1 MSQLDRGKALIRI
14 FRKWQTIAALASV
27 VALAG
32 IGAAFYINGSHR
44 PTTRVKSFNLTG
56 TLLSSYSRTTESTA
70 KITYTQTGP
79 VHVTGTGVYDFTDNE
94 GQIDFATLVNG
105 QSVKS
110 TLIIDGNV
118 EYESVPQMPGK
129 WLRVS
134 SPNGNNFSPMSP
146 FAFLNRA
153 PALTILK
160 RFASNGV
167 TEQRS
172 AFAGVAATEYFG
184 HVGMPEVVTSASLPS
199 VTLPVNI
206 KVLVDSASMTREI
219 QTEVNLPS
227 HSSAHGVAPQVSTLE
242 FSDFGTPVNVS
253 APAPRDV
260 TTQIPHYLGP
270 PPKVPPSVRQ
280 ES

>member
-27 VALAG
+27 IALVG

-44 PTTRVKSFNLTG
+44 PTTSVKDFNLAG
-56 TLLSSYSRTTESTA
+56 ALLSSYSRTTGSTA
-70 KITYTQTGP
+70 KITYIQTGP
-79 VHVTGTGVYDFTDNE
+79 AAVIGTGLYDLTDNR
-94 GQIDFATLVNG
+94 GQITFTTHSNG
-105 QSVKS
+105 QSVTSKW
-110 TLIIDGNV
+110 IIDGTV
-118 EYESVPQMPGK
+118 EYESIPQLPGK

-146 FAFLNRA
+146 FAFLSPA
-153 PALTILK
+153 PARVILE
-160 RFASNGV
+160 RFAGNGV

-172 AFAGVAATEYFG
+172 TFAGVAATEYIG
-184 HVGMPEVVTSASLPS
+184 HVGMPEVVPSASLPS

-206 KVLVDSASMTREI
+206 KVWVDSTGLTREI

-227 HSSAHGVAPQVSTLE
+227 NSSAPGEAPQVSTLE
-242 FSDFGTPVNVS
+242 FSDFGSPVSVS
-253 APAPRDV
+253 APTPQDV
-260 TTQIPHYLGP
+260 TTQLPHYLGP

-280 ES
+280 GS